1 MKWNSRSKYSYSF
14 ADVIY
19 NLIWPFK
26 CLKIKCWSR
35 LSNLNKR
42 YRLYLNGNRKLIK
55 ELSVVS
61 FIKMQ
66 HKLKTVMRLLMTRN
80 QRLFVSYSKLNKISG
95 SSDDSYS
102 KSSADLHLPKM
113 LDNSKVKQEYSKAV
127 DEIFD
132 ECMLQKHTLN
142 DSKILHG
149 VYSNKELA
157 ESQDI

>member
-1 MKWNSRSKYSYSF
+1 MKWNSRLKFSYSF

-26 CLKIKCWSR
+26 CLKMKCWNR
-35 LSNLNKR
+35 INNLNKR
-42 YRLYLNGNRKLIK
+42 YQLYLKGNRKFTK

-66 HKLKTVMRLLMTRN
+66 HKLKIVMRLLMTRN
-80 QRLFVSYSKLNKISG
+80 QRLFVSYSKLNKISVI
-95 SSDDSYS
+95 SDDSYS
-102 KSSADLHLPKM
+102 ESLANLHLPNM
-113 LDNSKVKQEYSKAV
+113 LDNNKVKQEHSKVV
-127 DEIFD
+127 DKIFD
-132 ECMLQKHTLN
+132 EYMLQKHTLN

-157 ESQDI
+157 EIQDI

>member
-1 MKWNSRSKYSYSF
+1 MKWNSRLKFSYSF

-26 CLKIKCWSR
+26 CFKIKCWNW
-35 LSNLNKR
+35 LNNLNNR
-42 YRLYLNGNRKLIK
+42 YQLYLKGNRKLTK
-55 ELSVVS
+55 ELSVAS

-80 QRLFVSYSKLNKISG
+80 QRLFVSYSKLNKISV

-102 KSSADLHLPKM
+102 ESSEDMHLPKM
-113 LDNSKVKQEYSKAV
+113 LENSKVKQEYSKAV
-127 DEIFD
+127 DKVFD
-132 ECMLQKHTLN
+132 EYMLQKHTLN

-157 ESQDI
+157 EIQDI